1 MFSYICFRKFVIE
14 FFLCLFEMYINVLKL
29 NKPLFSFMAQEGFFQ
44 GPGNYFFKCN
54 HQGR

>member
-1 MFSYICFRKFVIE
+1 MFSYIYFRKFVIE